1 MKLIVSGKNLD
12 LGESLRDYASN
23 RIEQAIEKYFSRPV
37 SGQMFIEKSRGEF
50 LCTCSLHL
58 HSGFD
63 VQTSGRAHDAYACVD
78 DAAEKLEKQVRRY
91 KRRLKNHHADLRQ
104 GDVLSGGPAIDY
116 VLESR
121 DEDET
126 DDEDDTQQAEGLAPP
141 IIAEKP
147 TTVMTLTVSD
157 AVMRMD
163 LSDQPFLIFRN
174 RSHDRINVVYRR
186 PDGNIGWIDPVGA
199 SEKKD

>member
-12 LGESLRDYASN
+12 LGETFRTYASD

-37 SGQMFIEKSRGEF
+37 SGHMFIEKAHGEF

-63 VQTSGRAHDAYACVD
+63 VQTSGRAPDAYACVD

-91 KRRLKNHHADLRQ
+91 KRRLKNHHADQKSVERSVD
-104 GDVLSGGPAIDY
+104 GTAMDY
-116 VLESR
+116 VIESR
-121 DEDET
+121 SDDVSDET
-126 DDEDDTQQAEGLAPP
+126 GDDAEDLAPP

-147 TTVMTLTVSD
+147 TTVMKLTVSD
-157 AVMRMD
+157 AVMKMD
-163 LSDQPFLIFRN
+163 LADQPFLIFRN

-186 PDGNIGWIDPVGA
+186 SDGNIGWIDPVGH

>member
-1 MKLIVSGKNLD
+1 MKLIVTGKNID
-12 LGESLRDYASN
+12 LGESLRDYASG
-23 RIEQAIEKYFSRPV
+23 RIEQAVEKYFSRPV
-37 SGQMFIEKSRGEF
+37 SGQMFIEKAHGEF

-91 KRRLKNHHADLRQ
+91 KRRLKNHHAELRHDDQ
-104 GDVLSGGPAIDY
+104 FIGGPAIDY

-121 DEDET
+121 NEDEGGET
-126 DDEDDTQQAEGLAPP
+126 ENADGLAPP
-141 IIAEKP
+141 IIAENP
-147 TTVMTLTVSD
+147 TTVMKLTVSD

-163 LSDQPFLIFRN
+163 LSNQPFLIFRN

-186 PDGNIGWIDPVGA
+186 PDGNIGWIDPVGV
-199 SEKKD
+199 SETKD